1 MNSKSPDIIIFV
13 GMSTLKDIHP
23 MFMRIITGLVGVILL
38 LANILGSNGLIRAF
52 AVAAVVGAG
61 LIVKKALPHPSRS
74 RLLMTASSI
83 AVLIA
88 ALAITMV
95 PGYLGAFQLG
105 ELIGNALG
113 SWAISICAILLI
125 VRAVPHAVFEE
136 KR

>member
-1 MNSKSPDIIIFV
+1 MTNP
-13 GMSTLKDIHP
+13 KDIHP
-23 MFMRIITGLVGVILL
+23 IVMRIVTGLVGVFLL
-38 LANILGSNGLIRAF
+38 LANILGSNELTRAF

-61 LIVKKALPHPSRS
+61 LIVKKAFLHLNRP

-95 PGYLGAFQLG
+95 PGYLGAFQIG
-105 ELIGNALG
+105 ELIGSALG

-125 VRAVPHAVFEE
+125 VRAVPQTVFEE
-136 KR
+136 KP

>member
-1 MNSKSPDIIIFV
+1 MTTP
-13 GMSTLKDIHP
+13 KDVRPIV
-23 MFMRIITGLVGVILL
+23 MRIVAGLVGVILL
-38 LANILGSNGLIRAF
+38 LASILGSNELTRAF

-61 LIVKKALPHPSRS
+61 LIVKKAFPHPNRP
-74 RLLMTASSI
+74 RLLMTASAI

-95 PGYLGAFQLG
+95 PGYLRAFQLG
-105 ELIGNALG
+105 ELVGSALG

-136 KR
+136 KP